1 MKPKKKPLKAMPTK
15 LSHQVILREISKL
28 TDAVGILWQVAKL
41 HRQWTEGRMEN
52 LKSEQNRLRFILED
66 SKEAREDNLPT
77 LQRLRELMQS
87 LESGQAMLNER
98 ISSLYEFIE
107 KSHDEMHAMVNGSDI
122 PESPFLDDSL

>member
-1 MKPKKKPLKAMPTK
+1 MQSEFCSKWQSCIVSGRKAEWK
-15 LSHQVILREISKL
+15 
-28 TDAVGILWQVAKL
+28 
-41 HRQWTEGRMEN
+41 N